1 MRIFMYELRRN
12 FRTDYK
18 IRNRLLKIKIV
29 DPFILK
35 NMNKNLDPIFLSQ
48 SRLSIIGL
56 LYQSNELDFI
66 QFKDALK
73 LTAGNLSTQIQK
85 LKKVDFLE
93 IEKKFKGNYPQT
105 ICRITPKGIIA
116 FEDFITSMNQFTNPF
131 SFIPQ
136 AKTDTK

>member
-1 MRIFMYELRRN
+1 
-12 FRTDYK
+12 
-18 IRNRLLKIKIV
+18 
-29 DPFILK
+29 
-35 NMNKNLDPIFLSQ
+35 MNKNLDPIFLSQ

-56 LYQSNELDFI
+56 LYESNELEFTQI
-66 QFKDALK
+66 KDTLK

-116 FEDFITSMNQFTNPF
+116 FEDFITSMNHFTNSF
-131 SFIPQ
+131 SFTPQ
-136 AKTDTK
+136 AKNDTTQNQL

>member
-1 MRIFMYELRRN
+1 
-12 FRTDYK
+12 
-18 IRNRLLKIKIV
+18 
-29 DPFILK
+29 
-35 NMNKNLDPIFLSQ
+35 
-48 SRLSIIGL
+48 
-56 LYQSNELDFI
+56 LYQSNELEFTQI
-66 QFKDALK
+66 KDALK

-116 FEDFITSMNQFTNPF
+116 FEDFITSMNYFANSF

-136 AKTDTK
+136 AKADTK